1 MFQVRYSYSCYIL
14 RNCFVF
20 NSALQVAELKK
31 INHLLSETELHA
43 RRVIKVPS
51 KGILVDL
58 TEDSARPRLP
68 RQTEPGSS
76 VSVEFISEE
85 SVDSDQDNNTQV
97 YLNNVD
103 SVIKEIKEKAEI
115 AAAKS
120 PILNGSD
127 SPLLSRKGTKSHI
140 YKYLMAA

>member
-1 MFQVRYSYSCYIL
+1 M
-14 RNCFVF
+14 
-20 NSALQVAELKK
+20 KK
-31 INHLLSETELHA
+31 VNHIVSETELHA

-58 TEDSARPRLP
+58 TEDSAKPKPLVLDP
-68 RQTEPGSS
+68 KINIS
-76 VSVEFISEE
+76 VVDVVSGEFLEDDE
-85 SVDSDQDNNTQV
+85 QDRDNNTQV

-115 AAAKS
+115 AAANS

-127 SPLLSRKGTKSHI
+127 SPLLSRKGIGLSLIIFKLANHI
-140 YKYLMAA
+140 CSSLLFGLYFVLN